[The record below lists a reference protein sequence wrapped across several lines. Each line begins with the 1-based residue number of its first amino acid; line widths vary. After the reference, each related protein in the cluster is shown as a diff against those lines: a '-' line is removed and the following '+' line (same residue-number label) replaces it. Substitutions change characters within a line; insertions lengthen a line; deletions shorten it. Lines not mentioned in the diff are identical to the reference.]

1 MKNWKCI
8 LFLQWWSTLYFSIL
22 CCYLVFQNLLTWYSG
37 QLQCQSNLLNNLFY
51 AKEND
56 MKEQYSNNQVYEWI
70 LKEAIFKCLVLNVS
84 LLFHLYTVF
93 LDI

>member
-1 MKNWKCI
+1 
-8 LFLQWWSTLYFSIL
+8 
-22 CCYLVFQNLLTWYSG
+22 
-37 QLQCQSNLLNNLFY
+37 
-51 AKEND
+51 